1 VREIDRAL
9 GTTLLTIHGIAPGG
23 LAVTGAATE
32 DTVWA
37 SEPSRNLLVRI
48 DAKAGRV
55 ARQIP
60 IPDRPTRIAANPRTV
75 WVATRGASHEL
86 WRIDADSGRRV
97 ARIPLP
103 ITPTRV
109 ALGAG
114 SVWVTGYHW
123 SNGLNASRG
132 GTVLRIDPATNR
144 ISASIP
150 LGDVAA
156 DGVTLSHGLIWV
168 AATPNCC

>member
-1 VREIDRAL
+1 
-9 GTTLLTIHGIAPGG
+9 
-23 LAVTGAATE
+23 ATK

-37 SEPSRNLLVRI
+37 SEPARNLVVSI
-48 DAKAGRV
+48 DAATGRV
-55 ARQIP
+55 ARQIL
-60 IPDRPTRIAANPRTV
+60 IPDRPTRIAANRRTV

-86 WRIDADSGRRV
+86 WRIDADTGRKV

-123 SNGLNASRG
+123 SNGLPASRG